1 MNNDLNIQI
10 QELSKIVLLSY
21 IAEQIVNNNSEQF
34 VQYPK
39 LRESLD
45 FCWEWIEQ
53 KEVDIDK
60 IYEFLDDED
69 ENDLVGYM
77 LYSKEEIEKKELS
90 ALLGIVSY
98 ISYNIL
104 TIKKEPIPQ
113 FLEIDEEY
121 YNSLMNDMSTLNISN
136 YDTEIINKII
146 KYCENQISM
155 KKEHFNRTEFEKY
168 LRIG

>member
-53 KEVDIDK
+53 KEV
-60 IYEFLDDED
+60 
-69 ENDLVGYM
+69 LV
-77 LYSKEEIEKKELS
+77 
-90 ALLGIVSY
+90 
-98 ISYNIL
+98 
-104 TIKKEPIPQ
+104 
-113 FLEIDEEY
+113 
-121 YNSLMNDMSTLNISN
+121 
-136 YDTEIINKII
+136 
-146 KYCENQISM
+146 
-155 KKEHFNRTEFEKY
+155 
-168 LRIG
+168 